1 MIKKLSSTQYHNGLF
16 NFSALLLRLIF
27 GALMMHAG
35 YNKLMNFDEIAP
47 EFMNFMQLGSKL
59 SLGLVVFS
67 EFFCSL
73 FLILGL
79 FTRISLIPL
88 IITMV
93 VALFKAHQGDVFGD
107 GSEATLY
114 LAAYISLL
122 LIGPGKISVDGLI
135 SK

>member
-16 NFSALLLRLIF
+16 NFSTLLLRLVF

-35 YNKLMNFDEIAP
+35 YNKLVNFDEIAP
-47 EFMNFMQLGSKL
+47 EFMNFMQLGSNV

-73 FLILGL
+73 FVIIGL
-79 FTRISLIPL
+79 FTRISLLPL
-88 IITMV
+88 IITMI

-107 GSEATLY
+107 GSEATLF
-114 LAAYISLL
+114 LAAYTSLL